1 MITCISSIPK
11 PTLGPRLKFISQIY
25 ECLMYKA
32 NHIPRT
38 NHLQYVHPP
47 QRCLCPGWKANLCMI
62 KMQVGKNIVLQFGY
76 VHMYSYFVLLK
87 TTMIAILQ
95 QMTCIW
101 TLLLLE

>member
-1 MITCISSIPK
+1 MNTCISSIPK

-47 QRCLCPGWKANLCMI
+47 KDVCAQA
-62 KMQVGKNIVLQFGY
+62 GKQTY
-76 VHMYSYFVLLK
+76 V
-87 TTMIAILQ
+87 
-95 QMTCIW
+95 
-101 TLLLLE
+101 